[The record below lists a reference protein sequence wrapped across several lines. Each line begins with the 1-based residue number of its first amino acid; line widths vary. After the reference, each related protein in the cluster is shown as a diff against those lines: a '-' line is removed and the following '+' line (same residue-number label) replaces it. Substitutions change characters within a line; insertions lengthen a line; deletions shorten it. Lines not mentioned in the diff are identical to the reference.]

1 MTSLITSKITSILT
15 GDIVNSRGIVNQQT
29 WLKPIKALFA
39 TYGKTPKT
47 WQIYRGDSFQ
57 VEIKDP
63 ADSFMAAI
71 CIKACIRSI
80 QKEELDVRMAIGIG
94 SKSYEAA
101 KITESNGE
109 AFIHSGE
116 KFEGLK
122 KLKQNLAIKSPWP
135 EIDTELNL
143 MISLASIAMDKW
155 SPLSAEFITLS
166 LKTKSL
172 SQKELGDKI
181 GRTQSSVS
189 ERQKRAHYHE
199 IIELEAFYRNK
210 IQHQLNKI

>member
-1 MTSLITSKITSILT
+1 MTSIIT
-15 GDIVNSRGIVNQQT
+15 GDIVNSRGLTNQQA
-29 WLKPIKALFA
+29 WLNPIKELFA
-39 TYGKTPKT
+39 DYGKTPKT

-57 VEIKDP
+57 IEVKDP

-71 CIKACIRSI
+71 RIKACIRSI
-80 QKEELDVRMAIGIG
+80 QKEELDVRMAVGIG
-94 SKSYEAA
+94 SKSYHAS

-109 AFIHSGE
+109 AFIYSGE
-116 KFEGLK
+116 KFESLK

-143 MISLASIAMDKW
+143 MISLASMAMDKW

-166 LKTKSL
+166 LKNKNL

-181 GRTQSSVS
+181 ERTQSSVS

-210 IQHQLNKI
+210 IQQQLKKI

>member
-1 MTSLITSKITSILT
+1 MTSSSMTSIIT
-15 GDIVNSRGIVNQQT
+15 GDIVNSRGLANQQA
-29 WLKPIKALFA
+29 WLNPIKELFA
-39 TYGKTPKT
+39 IYGKIPKT

-63 ADSFMAAI
+63 ANSFMAAI
-71 CIKACIRSI
+71 RIKACIKSI

-94 SKSYEAA
+94 SKSYNAA

-109 AFIHSGE
+109 AFINSGE
-116 KFEGLK
+116 KFESLK

-166 LKTKSL
+166 LKNKNL

-181 GRTQSSVS
+181 ERTQSSVS

-210 IQHQLNKI
+210 IQHQLKKI